1 MIPPIAPPHM
11 NRHLAPVR
19 PSSRKAF
26 TLVEVMLASM
36 IAVVVISGVLTTFL
50 YVNRLILATYETTNV
65 NAMSRLLHERFLYDI
80 RSIIE
85 ARQLGNSGTKVTAV
99 DPATGTSAALYQ
111 EFTCQLFDFAKQ
123 TPQVVRFYYDS
134 ARKQL
139 RRSVGSEDTVVMSG
153 IDSVSFRFFDR
164 TSSGQ
169 TETSTPTAVTM
180 VRIDVL
186 PSSRKLLV
194 PGTNRP
200 FATAEVQLRNIKKP

>member
-26 TLVEVMLASM
+26 TLVEVMIAST
-36 IAVVVISGVLTTFL
+36 IAVVVISGVLTAFL
-50 YVNRLILATYETTNV
+50 FVNRLMLSTYETTNV
-65 NAMSRLLHERFLYDI
+65 NGMSRLLHERFLYDI

-85 ARQLGNSGTKVTAV
+85 ARQLGNGGAKVTAV
-99 DPATGTSAALYQ
+99 DPATGATAAVYQ

-134 ARKQL
+134 TRKQL

-164 TSSGQ
+164 TSPGH
-169 TETSTPTAVTM
+169 ETTTATAVTM

-200 FATAEVQLRNIKKP
+200 FATADVQLRNIKKP